1 MICAL
6 THTWVVHSNV
16 SSWISNRA
24 YRGILEF
31 VLRKPLGRLA
41 VAVLASVAIPLSF
54 IPAASAAD
62 QYNAPSVSVSAF
74 TDNTATGVDIGGGYG
89 MLRINSTAG
98 EPLDLASADF
108 EIVGTVFQASEDSRS
123 WEAKV
128 RFHGTKSFKKNEPS
142 VSWHCGG
149 GGHPTKPTR
158 PTKTKP
164 TTPSTTVTTPSTSDT
179 TPSDT
184 SSATSPTD
192 TPSTSESP
200 SSSAT
205 TPPSDTTTAAPTSD
219 TTPPSGGT
227 VTCPVKPVGSSTP
240 SGPQQVVRPVKAPET
255 GFGGM
260 A

>member
-1 MICAL
+1 M
-6 THTWVVHSNV
+6 
-16 SSWISNRA
+16 
-24 YRGILEF
+24 
-31 VLRKPLGRLA
+31 RKPLGRLA

-184 SSATSPTD
+184 TTTSAKPTTSDTPTSSETPTSSATSPTD